1 MLPELKLAYV
11 FLFTFNTNFTI
22 FVTETSHGNDDNSN
36 IHPQIDTTS
45 STDAE
50 DSVDDVR
57 FGKFLFVPRQTVLIN
72 QPLKYRLLLYWFT
85 SQTLILVVQ
94 SVVVFVFSMH
104 QLRGQ
109 DGAGR
114 SLPAMPAT
122 GEM

>member
-1 MLPELKLAYV
+1 MF

-22 FVTETSHGNDDNSN
+22 FVTETDHGNDDNSN
-36 IHPQIDTTS
+36 VEPQIDTTS

-50 DSVDDVR
+50 DSVDDVH
-57 FGKFLFVPRQTVLIN
+57 FGKFFVCSRQICFKIN
-72 QPLKYRLLLYWFT
+72 QPLKSRLFLHWFT

-94 SVVVFVFSMH
+94 SVVVFVFSVH

-114 SLPAMPAT
+114 SLPAMLAA
-122 GEM
+122 GKM